1 MLRKILK
8 IISSRGIFKKRYV
21 WLKIPANLTSQAE
34 RDKCMDATMDMLEE
48 IIYKNNNYE
57 SRRKITRYLRNK
69 PGNRHI

>member
-8 IISSRGIFKKRYV
+8 TISSKARYKKKYV
-21 WLKIPANLTSQAE
+21 WLKIPANLTSKAD

-57 SRRKITRYLRNK
+57 SRRKITRYLRK
-69 PGNRHI
+69 KSSKRQF